1 MMSGVKPLAW
11 PAEMVPEDPDRHAE
25 HRRTDRAADNPGNRR
40 IEADMFLD
48 PLVGLVAQGLI
59 PVRLGCDQTK
69 DRLLGLGILAAA
81 APRLPKAARRPESL
95 KG

>member
-59 PVRLGCDQTK
+59 PVRLGCDQT
-69 DRLLGLGILAAA
+69 RIACSASGYWLRISGSNS
-81 APRLPKAARRPESL
+81 RRIQFRR
-95 KG
+95 KRMD